1 MALVLGMAYV
11 ALDRTLPAAPALHG
25 AALSDDQSVD
35 QVVQA
40 ARQVVAAAQLRS
52 ATGGYTF
59 MACGAG
65 TKPPY
70 QAALYMTFALPQDNS
85 ARYLDDV
92 AAAMV
97 ESGWTDTAAG
107 EHFGHK
113 LSRDGL
119 SALLNRSSDDRAFAT
134 IRLYG
139 ECRNMSDHHDDNPA
153 WTEVPL

>member
-1 MALVLGMAYV
+1 
-11 ALDRTLPAAPALHG
+11 
-25 AALSDDQSVD
+25 
-35 QVVQA
+35 
-40 ARQVVAAAQLRS
+40 
-52 ATGGYTF
+52 
-59 MACGAG
+59 
-65 TKPPY
+65 
-70 QAALYMTFALPQDNS
+70 MTFALPQSNS